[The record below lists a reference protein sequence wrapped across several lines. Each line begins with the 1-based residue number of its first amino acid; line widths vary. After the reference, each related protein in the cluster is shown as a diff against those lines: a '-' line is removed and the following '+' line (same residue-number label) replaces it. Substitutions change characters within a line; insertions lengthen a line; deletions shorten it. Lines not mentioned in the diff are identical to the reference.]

1 MAETKEF
8 LDSLRRHTPKN
19 LNQVVVIDDGSE
31 KETRE
36 FLVSQQSSFDL
47 YQNSKSRGFA
57 FSNNVGASR
66 ANAEWLLFLNNDL
79 VLKKG
84 WAKGFDS
91 LASGTDKLADA
102 GCVGNIQLDPFNR
115 KIDHAGVTFTNN
127 IPEHFQKKQDYIPQS
142 GYSEFLAVTGACF
155 MIRKDLFIEVGG
167 FDETYKTG
175 FEDIDLCL
183 RLSMLGYKN
192 YVIKHSVILHKR
204 SSPRPTQ

>member
-8 LDSLRRHTPKN
+8 LDSLRRHSPKN
-19 LNQVVVIDDGSE
+19 LNQVVIIDDGSE

-91 LASGTDKLADA
+91 LASGADKLADA
-102 GCVGNIQLDPFNR
+102 GCVGNI
-115 KIDHAGVTFTNN
+115 
-127 IPEHFQKKQDYIPQS
+127 
-142 GYSEFLAVTGACF
+142 
-155 MIRKDLFIEVGG
+155 
-167 FDETYKTG
+167 
-175 FEDIDLCL
+175 
-183 RLSMLGYKN
+183 
-192 YVIKHSVILHKR
+192 
-204 SSPRPTQ
+204 